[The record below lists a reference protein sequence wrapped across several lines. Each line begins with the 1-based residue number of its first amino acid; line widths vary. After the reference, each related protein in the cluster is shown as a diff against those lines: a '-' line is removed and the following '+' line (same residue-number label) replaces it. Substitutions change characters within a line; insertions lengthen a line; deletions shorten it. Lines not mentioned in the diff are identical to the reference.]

1 MVQVKICGITNV
13 EDAEIAINFG
23 ADALGFNFVPGTP
36 RFLEDQYAKQIMS
49 SLSFFDEKIGVFAD
63 EERNKVE
70 KISSELELKTIQL
83 HGNETPQDCNYF
95 VERGFRVI
103 RAIRVKDSSTIN
115 HVSEYENCIILL
127 DSFVKGKLGGTGK
140 KFNWSLVKDFTARKS
155 IILSGG
161 LNPSNVE
168 EALKEVS
175 PFGVDVCSGV
185 ERNNPRKKDSE
196 LVKKFIVNA
205 KSVLNIGQ

>member
-1 MVQVKICGITNV
+1 M
-13 EDAEIAINFG
+13 
-23 ADALGFNFVPGTP
+23 
-36 RFLEDQYAKQIMS
+36 
-49 SLSFFDEKIGVFAD
+49 
-63 EERNKVE
+63 E

-103 RAIRVKDSSTIN
+103 RAIRVKDSSNIN

-205 KSVLNIGQ
+205 KSVLNIG